1 MFLIPSLVLK
11 GGTVYLAAADSE
23 LMVSFIQ
30 SNYMGFGSGILPAE
44 TGIALQNRGCCF
56 TLESDN
62 PNQLAPN
69 KRPLHTIIPGFLTQD
84 NQPIGPFGVMGGS
97 IQPQDLHPTYPG

>member
-1 MFLIPSLVLK
+1 
-11 GGTVYLAAADSE
+11 
-23 LMVSFIQ
+23 
-30 SNYMGFGSGILPAE
+30 MGFGSGILPAQ

-56 TLESDN
+56 TLESDHL
-62 PNQLAPN
+62 NQLAPN

-97 IQPQDLHPTYPG
+97 IQPQGPPPYLSRLGSPSPGMSKPSLGTIRLIWNHHSKY